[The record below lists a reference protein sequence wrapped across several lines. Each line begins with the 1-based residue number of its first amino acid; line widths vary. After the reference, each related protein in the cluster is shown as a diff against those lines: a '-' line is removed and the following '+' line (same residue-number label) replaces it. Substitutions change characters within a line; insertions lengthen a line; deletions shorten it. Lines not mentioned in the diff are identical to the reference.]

1 LIVLTAEV
9 PIICLDIRLLVCFQP
24 QVDPVLHLQ
33 EGILHLADARLHLHH
48 QPLAIL
54 AANVLKL
61 FDDFLELE
69 VEEDVDFLLNFFS
82 WGVLLS
88 SNMKVFPSSRGANTL
103 K

>member
-9 PIICLDIRLLVCFQP
+9 PIIYLDIRLFVGFQP
-24 QVDPVLHLQ
+24 QVGPVLHLQ
-33 EGILHLADARLHLHH
+33 EGILHLADARLHLHN

-69 VEEDVDFLLNFFS
+69 VEENVDFPPEFLQLGDTS
-82 WGVLLS
+82 LQQHES
-88 SNMKVFPSSRGANTL
+88 FP
-103 K
+103 